1 MKEGSLARHL
11 ITLTK
16 PAITRMV
23 LVTMMCGALSAP
35 GHIAWSVL
43 ALAMLGTVLVVGGAN
58 ALNMYLERES
68 DKHMKRTRT
77 RPLPAG
83 LLAPSVALT
92 FGLALGLF
100 GTLLLALAV
109 NLVTAALAAFA
120 LVSYVWIYTPLKRVS
135 PWALHAG
142 AVPGAIPPVLG
153 YTAVTG
159 RVDASAFALFLILFL
174 WQIPHF
180 LAISIFRQS
189 EYEAAGIRVLPAVSG
204 LPHTVGAVVFYSLIL
219 VLGTLAPLCV
229 GLAGPVY
236 AVVALTFGSVFML
249 WALIGLRAASTVGWA
264 RSLFFASMPY
274 LIALYAAIVAVNV

>member
-1 MKEGSLARHL
+1 L

-23 LVTMMCGALSAP
+23 LITMLCGALASP
-35 GHIAWSVL
+35 GHVQSWSVL

-68 DKHMKRTRT
+68 DKRMKRTLT
-77 RPLPAG
+77 RPLPSG
-83 LLAPSVALT
+83 QLAPRIALV
-92 FGLALGLF
+92 FGLALGF
-100 GTLLLALAV
+100 TGTLLLALAV
-109 NLVTAALAAFA
+109 NLITAGLALFAF
-120 LVSYVWIYTPLKRVS
+120 VSYVWVYTPLKRVS

-153 YTAVTG
+153 YTTVTG
-159 RVDASAFALFLILFL
+159 RLDAAAGALFLILFL

-189 EYEAAGIRVLPAVSG
+189 EYEAAGIRVLPAVKG
-204 LPHTVGAVVFYSLIL
+204 LNHTLYAVVGYSLLL
-219 VLGTLAPLCV
+219 VVGSLAPLAV

-236 AVVALTFGSVFML
+236 AVVALTSGNVFL
-249 WALIGLRAASTVGWA
+249 IWALIGLRAASPLGWA

-274 LIALYAAIVAVNV
+274 LIALYATIVAVNI